1 MISVSEAK
9 QIIEKNIT
17 PLSPVSTSLQY
28 AAGKILAEDII
39 STIDIPAF
47 PQSSMDGYAFAFADW
62 QKNKMLTISGES
74 AAGTE
79 KLIAL
84 SAGTAVRIFTGAPVP
99 PGADTVVMQEKTRVE
114 NLQLNIEDE
123 KLVAG
128 MNVRLKGSEIST
140 GEPALPKGTLLTPAA
155 MAFLAGIGTTA
166 VKIYPSPA
174 VSIILTGNELQE
186 PGKTLQYGQVYES
199 NSFSLRAALQQLDIR
214 DIKIYKAEDKLETL
228 TDVLKNALEQSDM
241 VLLTGGVSVGEYDF
255 VLKAADACGVQ
266 TLFHKI
272 KQRPGKPLFFGKK
285 NNKAVFGL
293 PGNPSSVLTCFYEY
307 VMPAL
312 GLLSK
317 KETVLHA
324 IKVPLSGTIA
334 KPQRLTQFLKAK
346 YDGETVTPLNAQESY
361 RMHSFARANCF
372 IVAEEETT
380 DWRTGDIVEIHLLP
394 S

>member
-9 QIIEKNIT
+9 QVIEKNIA
-17 PLSPVSTSLQY
+17 PLSPVTILLQN
-28 AAGKILAEDII
+28 AEGKILAEDIY
-39 STIDIPAF
+39 SSIDIPAF

-62 QKNKMLTISGES
+62 QKNKKLTINGES
-74 AAGTE
+74 AAGSE
-79 KLIAL
+79 KAIAL
-84 SAGTAVRIFTGAPVP
+84 STGTAIRIFTGAPVP
-99 PGADTVVMQEKTRVE
+99 AGADTVVMQEKTTIDDSA
-114 NLQLNIEDE
+114 LNIEDD

-128 MNVRLKGSEIST
+128 MNVRIKGSEISN
-140 GEPALPKGTLLTPAA
+140 GELALPKDTLLSPAA
-155 MAFLAGIGTTA
+155 MAFLAGIGTTNIN
-166 VKIYPSPA
+166 VYPSPTI
-174 VSIILTGNELQE
+174 SIILTGNELQE
-186 PGKTLQYGQVYES
+186 PGQPLQYGQVYES
-199 NSFSLRAALQQLDIR
+199 NSFSLRAALQQSGIR
-214 DIKIYKAEDKLETL
+214 EIKIYKAEDKLETL
-228 TDVLKNALEQSDM
+228 TDVLRNALEQSDM

-285 NNKAVFGL
+285 NSKVVFGL

-317 KETVLHA
+317 KKTVLNSL
-324 IKVPLSGTIA
+324 KVPLSGAIT
-334 KPQRLTQFLKAK
+334 KPQGLTHLLKAI
-346 YDGETVTPLNAQESY
+346 YDGKTVTPLNAQESY

-372 IVAEEETT
+372 IVAAEHATAYSE
-380 DWRTGDIVEIHLLP
+380 GDTVEIHLLP